1 MKAVIVY
8 ESVYGNTREIAE
20 AVAEG
25 LRERAEVELLPVG
38 EVGTALERADLV
50 VVGGPTHMHGMA
62 SRLSMRGAVDDA
74 RKKHLEAHLERGVGG
89 PTLRDWLDRLPRGD
103 QVAAA
108 AFDTRLGKPAILT
121 GSAAKGIGRR
131 LERRGYQLVASL
143 QPWPSGCPSRGS
155 STRTATRSSAACG
168 AGRRVE
174 TSGPGG
180 RRCSPRPAG

>member
-38 EVGTALERADLV
+38 EAGTALERAELV

-74 RKKHLEAHLERGVGG
+74 RKKHLEAQLEPGVEG
-89 PTLRDWLDRLPRGD
+89 PTLRDWLDRLPQGD
-103 QVAAA
+103 HVAAA
-108 AFDTRLGKPAILT
+108 AFDTRIGKPAILT

-131 LERRGYQLVASL
+131 LERRGYVLVAEPESFVVGDSLGPL
-143 QPWPSGCPSRGS
+143 QPGELERAREW
-155 STRTATRSSAACG
+155 G
-168 AGRRVE
+168 AGLA
-174 TSGPGG
+174 TA
-180 RRCSPRPAG
+180 CAA